1 MALEPCQKKC
11 EKHRPPM
18 MDLEGCGRREPKS
31 VEADDV
37 RSAAVRC
44 VSSVGSGVKP
54 RRAHNPKV
62 FQVKSELAR
71 RSWSIRS
78 ARAPSTCLLDTV
90 SALAASREVA
100 GPHRASGYLGVFAPD
115 P

>member
-78 ARAPSTCLLDTV
+78 ARAPIDMPPGHRV
-90 SALAASREVA
+90 GARRVARGGWAA
-100 GPHRASGYLGVFAPD
+100 P
-115 P
+115 